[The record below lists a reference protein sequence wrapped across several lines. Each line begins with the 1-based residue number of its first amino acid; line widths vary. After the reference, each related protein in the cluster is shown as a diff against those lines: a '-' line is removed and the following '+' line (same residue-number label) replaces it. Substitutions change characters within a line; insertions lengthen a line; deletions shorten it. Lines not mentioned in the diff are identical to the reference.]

1 MLRRYETEK
10 NYKNRLPQIIIENNN
25 TKKNDHFVSEE
36 DRRVKKITLSHY
48 NSYLKEYT
56 KTLKFPTSS

>member
-10 NYKNRLPQIIIENNN
+10 NYKNRLPQIIIENNK

-36 DRRVKKITLSHY
+36 DR
-48 NSYLKEYT
+48 
-56 KTLKFPTSS
+56 